1 MRDCS
6 PHLMPFPRTEYDAV
20 VIGSGPNGLSAAIT
34 IAEAG
39 HSVLVVEGHETI
51 GGGARSAELTLP
63 GFVHDVCSSV
73 YPMALWSPFFR
84 RLPLAQHGLEWV
96 HPAAPLAHPLDDGSA
111 VILERSVERTAENV
125 GQDED
130 RYIRLMEP
138 LLAAW
143 PKLDATVQNPFSFPA
158 HPFAAARFG
167 LTVMRSASSVAMH
180 RFRGVRARA
189 LLAGL
194 SAHAVLPLDRVPS
207 AAFGL
212 VLGIVAHAQGWPFA
226 RGGSQNVSSALAK
239 HLTTLG
245 GEIVT
250 ETPIASLEELPRA
263 RAVLCDVTPRQLLT
277 IAGSRFPAG
286 FRHQLEHYRYG
297 PGVCKLDWALDG
309 PIPWKADECRGAGTV
324 HLGGTFEEI
333 SASERDAWQ
342 GKHSARPFVLLAQP
356 TLFDPTRAP
365 AGKHTAWAYCH
376 VPHGSSMD
384 MTEAI
389 ENQIE
394 RFAPGFRRLILK
406 RSVRVAASMESY
418 NPNLIGGDIGG
429 GAVDLEQFLLRPTR
443 RFHRTPAK
451 GIYLCSSSTPPG
463 PGVHGLCGHL
473 AARAALKDLF

>member
-1 MRDCS
+1 MRGCS
-6 PHLMPFPRTEYDAV
+6 PQLMPFPHKEYDAV
-20 VIGSGPNGLSAAIT
+20 VIGSGPNGLSSAIT
-34 IAEAG
+34 LAEAG
-39 HSVLVVEGHETI
+39 HSVLVIEGHETI
-51 GGGARSAELTLP
+51 GGGTRSAELTLP

-84 RLPLAQHGLEWV
+84 RLPLAQQGLEWV

-111 VILERSVERTAENV
+111 VLLERSVERTAENV
-125 GQDED
+125 GIDED
-130 RYIRLMEP
+130 RYIRFMEP

-143 PKLDATVQNPFSFPA
+143 PKLEGAVQRPFSFPA
-158 HPFAAARFG
+158 HPFATARFG
-167 LTVMRSASSVAMH
+167 LTVMRSASSVARH

-194 SAHAVLPLDRVPS
+194 SAHAVLPLERVPS
-207 AAFGL
+207 AAFGI
-212 VLGIVAHAQGWPFA
+212 VLGIIAHAQGWPFA
-226 RGGSQNVSSALAK
+226 RGGSQNISGALAR
-239 HLTTLG
+239 HLVSLG
-245 GEIVT
+245 GEVVT

-263 RAVLCDVTPRQLLT
+263 RAILCDVTPRQLLT
-277 IAGSRFPAG
+277 IAGSRFPASY
-286 FRHQLEHYRYG
+286 RYQLKHYRYG

-309 PIPWKADECRGAGTV
+309 PIPWKAAECASAGTV

-333 SASERDAWQ
+333 AASERDAWQ
-342 GKHSARPFVLLAQP
+342 GKHSARPFVLLAQA
-356 TLFDPTRAP
+356 TLFDSTRAP

-394 RFAPGFRRLILK
+394 RFAPGFRRLVLK
-406 RSVRVAASMESY
+406 RNARVAANMESY

-429 GAVDLEQFLLRPTR
+429 GAPDLEQFLLRPTR
-443 RFHRTPAK
+443 HFHRTPAR

-463 PGVHGLCGHL
+463 PGVHGLCGNL